1 MISARSRS
9 NKILFYVLAFVLSA
23 TAGYYFFPKIA
34 IAPETAQT
42 EKTLYRVVEVIDGD
56 TIKVEIDGKVESIRL
71 IGIDTPE
78 IAGPYTEEG
87 CFSQEASLRIK
98 ELLNGKK
105 VFLVPDVS
113 VSDRDKYGRL
123 LRYVFLP
130 DGKFVN
136 EELVKDGYAFNYA
149 YENFQYL
156 DHFNSLEKQAKEN
169 RLGLW
174 SSECDYYFEAK

>member
-1 MISARSRS
+1 MLAKLRS

-34 IAPETAQT
+34 IAPEADRSG
-42 EKTLYRVVEVIDGD
+42 EALYAVVEVIDGD
-56 TIKVEIDGKVESIRL
+56 TIKAEIDGKVESVRL

-78 IAGPYTEEG
+78 IAGPYAKEE
-87 CFSQEASLRIK
+87 CFGNEASLRTK

-105 VFLVPDVS
+105 VFLVPDDS

-136 EELVKDGYAFNYA
+136 AELVKDGYAFNYA

-156 DHFNSLEKQAKEN
+156 DHFNNLEKQAKEV
-169 RLGLW
+169 RSGLW
-174 SSECDYYFEAK
+174 ASGCDYYFETK